1 MILDDENILE
11 DKNKDLIKNPFYII
25 HSLRDKISDKEY
37 ENDILNTLNQIP
49 LLDTNVDHEW
59 RLYSD
64 CIMFRLIINSYR
76 FFDINISKYNNTMYL
91 ESCTF
96 YDDIY
101 NENYFNIK
109 MNDIDNYFKNL
120 AELYDGNFEKIDN
133 YSNTN
138 EKYTIFVIEFN
149 F

>member
-37 ENDILNTLNQIP
+37 ENDILNILNQIP
-49 LLDTNVDHEW
+49 LPDTNSDSKWYLHSDYI
-59 RLYSD
+59 RLT
-64 CIMFRLIINSYR
+64 INGYR
-76 FFDINISKYNNTMYL
+76 FLDINISNHNNIIYL
-91 ESCTF
+91 ESCVF

-101 NENYFNIK
+101 NGNYFNIK

-120 AELYDGNFEKIDN
+120 AELYEGNFDKIDN
-133 YSNTN
+133 YFDNYEN
-138 EKYTIFVIEFN
+138 KYTIFAIEFN